1 MKKILLISRNQDTIS
16 AIRGAINPDIAEI
29 IARDS
34 YTPEVDCDA
43 LLFEIGRNSDWE
55 IYIPLQEELD
65 KPIFA
70 ICTEQQREFQI
81 QSGWMVYSPII
92 KPLGSNLM
100 EAVTR
105 LLKLHPEPQEERDE
119 KYFQSVKSDF
129 LWHIIWGIVAPGQER
144 VRDMAN
150 GIGYNT
156 DGQLLFPIYVNVRSW
171 HWENSYQQRAVKGEY
186 LREKLASMLPEGSEL
201 ITISPCSFF
210 AILYSRNF
218 PGQEAAADMCRRI
231 HDYGES
237 VLSCQVCCY
246 LGQLGPLTELS
257 QQSAKLWELD
267 RDNVL
272 MAPVSTLGAPGPVQI
287 SRHLLD
293 MGRYQKLLE
302 GEHFDQLLTEVFTS
316 MDSAVR
322 DSLVNRRVLE
332 EFTQNFSQLISVT
345 LQERGLALNQ
355 ALDPRRYTNLFA
367 EAPSSVESTLNWVY
381 WSIGEISRFIAKQ
394 SSSDPLYHVLQYID
408 LHISEPLTRQELAR
422 QAHFSE
428 SHLLRLFRKH
438 TGMSISQYIT
448 QRRINLAHMLLQTT
462 DMSVTQVAEAV
473 GYTSY
478 SHFCA
483 RFKEQKGMLPGD
495 ARKQKS

>member
-1 MKKILLISRNQDTIS
+1 MNRIMVISRDRETIDAVQSTIS
-16 AIRGAINPDIAEI
+16 PDIAEI
-29 IARDS
+29 IVRDS

-43 LLFEIGRNSDWE
+43 LLFEIGQNQDWE
-55 IYIPLQEELD
+55 LYIPLQESLD

-105 LLKLHPEPQEERDE
+105 LLRLHPEPQSQQAE

-129 LWHIIWGIVAPGQER
+129 LWHLIWGIVPPGRER
-144 VRDMAN
+144 VMDMAD

-156 DGQLLFPIYVNVRSW
+156 DGQLLFPIYVNIRSW
-171 HWENSYQQRAVKGEY
+171 HWEVSYHEKAMKGEY
-186 LREKLASMLPEGSEL
+186 LREKLASMLPPGSEL
-201 ITISPCSFF
+201 ITISPFSFF
-210 AILYSRNF
+210 AILYSGNF
-218 PGQEAAADMCRRI
+218 PGQKAAQELCQKI
-231 HDYGES
+231 HDYGEG
-237 VLSCQVCCY
+237 VLSCLVCCY
-246 LGQLGPLTELS
+246 LGQLTPLTELS

-272 MAPVSTLGAPGPVQI
+272 MNPVSVLGAPAPREI

-302 GEHFDQLLTEVFTS
+302 GDHFDQLLTEVFHS
-316 MDSAVR
+316 MDSAVK

-332 EFTQNFSQLISVT
+332 EFTQNFSQLLSVT
-345 LQERGLALNQ
+345 LQDRALALNQ
-355 ALDPRRYTNLFA
+355 VLDPQRYTALFA
-367 EAPSSVESTLNWVY
+367 QAPSSVESTLNWIY
-381 WSIGEISRFIAKQ
+381 WSIGEVSRFIAKQ
-394 SSSDPLYHVLQYID
+394 SRTDPLYHVLQYID
-408 LHISEPLTRQELAR
+408 LHISEPLTRKELA
-422 QAHFSE
+422 QEAHFSE

-448 QRRINLAHMLLQTT
+448 QRRMNLAHMLLQTT
-462 DMSVTQVAEAV
+462 DMSVAQVAEAV
-473 GYTSY
+473 GYASY
-478 SHFCA
+478 SHFCS
-483 RFKEQKGMLPGD
+483 RFKEHKGVLPGNV
-495 ARKQKS
+495 KHTIT